1 MQLSKT
7 QRWTLT
13 ELRKHHESAP
23 SFGTFVR
30 RYYARFLRLG
40 LILAAGIAL
49 GTQMESPFVQGF
61 FVGFGLAAVTRDL
74 YEIWRYTESWPVL
87 SRIIEWQRVDE
98 LLALSSEAEQVG

>member
-13 ELRKHHESAP
+13 ELRKHHDSAP
-23 SFGTFVR
+23 TFGKFVR
-30 RYYARFLRLG
+30 QYFIRFLRLAI
-40 LILAAGIAL
+40 ILATGIWL

-61 FVGFGLAAVTRDL
+61 FVGFGLAAVTCDL

-98 LLALSSEAEQVG
+98 LLALSSDTGQVA